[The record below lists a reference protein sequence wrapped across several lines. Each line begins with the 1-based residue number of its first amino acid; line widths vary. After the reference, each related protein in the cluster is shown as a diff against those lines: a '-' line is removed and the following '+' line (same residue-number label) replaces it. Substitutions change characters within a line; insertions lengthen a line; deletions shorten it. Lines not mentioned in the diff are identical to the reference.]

1 MASEGDGRDV
11 GQVDGSEVPAE
22 SARATAARSGATTG
36 ARVDRDVF
44 PVIAVCT
51 ISIGV
56 GSAIGFMFGF
66 IATLLVEDLGLTR
79 GAVGLLTSI
88 YFGSTGLGSVAG
100 GRLADRMGARWA
112 VATNLI
118 MVIACTSAIV
128 AVRSYPMLLLASA
141 VAGAGYALSN
151 AGTNMAIAAA
161 VPPNRRAIA
170 MTTKTAGVPA
180 VGVVGAFSAPWAAQR
195 FGWAL
200 VMGAIGVLALGS
212 LVATLRWL
220 PDERVSLHRPG
231 GSDPLPRSFLW
242 FPVASFF
249 LIVGS
254 QPLYSWIV
262 PYLAEGLEVP
272 VALAGRIFSGALAL
286 SIVVML
292 GLARRSDRRGS
303 ERRIMGMVRLSL
315 LCGIG
320 VLLTLSGTWFGPGVA
335 VAGVFLGI
343 AAQLGVIG
351 NLHAAIADRAPHA
364 VGRASGVTMTGYYF
378 GALVSPV
385 GFGIL
390 VDVTRTYI
398 VSWSLMAL
406 SVLLAALAFHQADRV
421 TRSAG

>member
-1 MASEGDGRDV
+1 MRDEGPEQHHGV
-11 GQVDGSEVPAE
+11 EPGLTSL
-22 SARATAARSGATTG
+22 TG
-36 ARVDRDVF
+36 ADPEDRVARGAF

-51 ISIGV
+51 ASIGV
-56 GSAIGFMFGF
+56 GSAIGFLFGF

-79 GAVGLLTSI
+79 AAVGLLTSV

-100 GRLADRMGARWA
+100 GRIADRMGARWA

-118 MVIACTSAIV
+118 MVIVCTVAIV
-128 AVRSYPMLLLASA
+128 SVRSYLVLLIASV

-161 VPPNRRAIA
+161 VPPGRRAIA
-170 MTTKTAGVPA
+170 MTTKTAGVPT

-195 FGWAL
+195 YGWAL
-200 VMGAIGVLALGS
+200 VMGSVGILALAA
-212 LVATLRWL
+212 LFATLRWL
-220 PDERVSLHRPG
+220 PDERVSLGRSG

-249 LIVGS
+249 LVGGS

-262 PYLAEGLEVP
+262 PYLAEGLGVR
-272 VALAGRIFSGALAL
+272 VALAGRIFSGALAA
-286 SIVVML
+286 SIAVML
-292 GLARRSDRRGS
+292 SFARRSDRRGS
-303 ERRIMGMVRLSL
+303 EQRIKGMVRLSL
-315 LCGIG
+315 LCSVG
-320 VLLTLSGTWFGPGVA
+320 VLLTLSGTWLGAGVA
-335 VAGVFLGI
+335 VVGVFVGI
-343 AAQLGVIG
+343 GAQLGVIG

-390 VDVTRTYI
+390 VDYTRTY
-398 VSWSLMAL
+398 VLSWTLMGL
-406 SVLLAALAFHQADRV
+406 SVLLAALAFHQADRG
-421 TRSAG
+421 TRKVRETHH